1 MAREGLRVLVVSKKS
16 LTEEQYQDF
25 EASVLSWDQTTVI
38 WGWAEGLG
46 LITKVKKTVLL
57 KCTELHQQTY
67 TLSLFSKAT
76 IACKPQKYQQ
86 CVRHSISRYKCR
98 VIYYADMVSI
108 SKCQSVLL
116 GNETNLW
123 TPLPLHPIY
132 PTLPRTH
139 PGPTHCLNRAGLSPL
154 QSSAPGPL
162 LKCIIV
168 WAELVG
174 SSESPTES
182 HTEFVFLYESYSDC
196 FCFISLAN
204 CPGAGVLKIGVNQ
217 LIMSVLYFQLSTT

>member
-1 MAREGLRVLVVSKKS
+1 MF
-16 LTEEQYQDF
+16 D
-25 EASVLSWDQTTVI
+25 
-38 WGWAEGLG
+38 
-46 LITKVKKTVLL
+46 
-57 KCTELHQQTY
+57 
-67 TLSLFSKAT
+67 KAT
-76 IACKPQKYQQ
+76 IAGKPQKYEQ
-86 CVRHSISRYKCR
+86 CDRYLLWQTHRYKMR
-98 VIYYADMVSI
+98 FYADMFRI

-116 GNETNLW
+116 GNLRV
-123 TPLPLHPIY
+123 LSMH

-139 PGPTHCLNRAGLSPL
+139 PGPTHCLSRAGLSPL

-182 HTEFVFLYESYSDC
+182 HTEFVFLYESCSDC

-204 CPGAGVLKIGVNQ
+204 CPGAGALKMGVNQ
-217 LIMSVLYFQLSTT
+217 LIMSILQLSKTL